1 MNNGT
6 AIAINNKVYEIGT
19 KVEIAGKSYEVY
31 NTMPD
36 QQLIGFAKLG
46 KSGQRLNL
54 NSHNHMSLSF
64 EQIAKFSKL
73 GAIN

>member
-19 KVEIAGKSYEVY
+19 KVEIAGNAYEVY
-31 NTMPD
+31 NTMPAL
-36 QQLIGFAKLG
+36 QLIGFSKLG
-46 KSGQRLNL
+46 KNGQRLNL
-54 NSHNHMSLSF
+54 NSKNHMSLSF
-64 EQIAKFSKL
+64 DQVAKFSKL